1 MCAQLLGLG
10 FLACPQESSGSPV
23 GLELSGLVVGLQL
36 LRAGAGV
43 GGHVFDGGRGPV
55 WTLWVGVGGH
65 MFDGALRGGRCEP
78 ASLGLS
84 CS

>member
-55 WTLWVGVGGH
+55 
-65 MFDGALRGGRCEP
+65 
-78 ASLGLS
+78 
-84 CS
+84 